1 MSNIKT
7 TGDLREFLT
16 EVMEEVRAAK
26 LTVDRASSVI
36 KAAAQINES
45 FYSEIKTKAFLAVM
59 ETLKLENALI
69 VTAGQDE
76 NLVRSSRN
84 VPAVKVLRAEGLN
97 VYDILKFRTLVLTE
111 PALKSPFE

>member
-16 EVMEEVRAAK
+16 EVMEEVRGAK

-45 FYSEIKTKAFLAVM
+45 FYSEIKTKAL
-59 ETLKLENALI
+59 EKKLGNQVKDI
-69 VTAGQDE
+69 GQ
-76 NLVRSSRN
+76 L
-84 VPAVKVLRAEGLN
+84 PIK
-97 VYDILKFRTLVLTE
+97 
-111 PALKSPFE
+111 